1 MGDNSILCVLTGLLV
16 IAARGPLI
24 FAPRRT
30 LRFYGRLVSNST
42 GMRSFAVVLGALA
55 VALLAATVGEDAI
68 SFWLR
73 LLGWMLAAMTMWVL
87 VFPGTYR
94 LVALGVIR
102 FFLDSVDT
110 AIVRGMGLF
119 AVALGGWLV
128 YLGIRLA

>member
-1 MGDNSILCVLTGLLV
+1 MADWY
-16 IAARGPLI
+16 
-24 FAPRRT
+24 RT
-30 LRFYGRLVSNST
+30 VPVCGASLWCC
-42 GMRSFAVVLGALA
+42 ALA